1 MLTGDHDTVHHS
13 DKLAASEDF
22 TAGDSATISLNE
34 ASTSKTML
42 PTGATKFNKLIVL
55 LNRISSPKKKKV
67 GRADVLAIKEVTKI
81 LKRPSKCQC

>member
-1 MLTGDHDTVHHS
+1 MSTGDHDMVHHA
-13 DKLAASEDF
+13 DELTASGDF
-22 TAGDSATISLNE
+22 TAGDSATVSLNE

-55 LNRISSPKKKKV
+55 LNRISSLKKKKV

-81 LKRPSKCQC
+81 LKRPSKRRC